1 MAASHRQYPSAQSR
15 RSKCCVSYKSV
26 FCDASNSGSFLTVRF
41 FNLVLCVTPRRSKL
55 QRKSLTIE
63 PSHSN
68 PRRFQLH
75 LTGLE
80 HERRTQMGLQ
90 RQGLTPS
97 AYESRRMTPTEQR
110 YSAQEREMFAT
121 VYALKKFRG
130 YIEGSPIVVRTD
142 HESLKYFHTQRY
154 LGRRLARFHDDI
166 SHFDVQIIYRPGRSQ
181 AAADALYA
189 DVPDSE
195 YEPLYVHASE
205 LKPAEHEAIFGTL
218 EGYRTNLLKGGVVAN
233 GNYSVRGKILYKN
246 ISTDNSPP
254 PQYVVPTSFKN
265 ALELVSALHTDLGHL
280 GINAVQDALRDRAWM
295 RFQLQLW
302 NIQYAPATTASSRD
316 GTKPFLSPFILFPV
330 SKPAIFGHLTSSDR
344 FPRLRRII
352 K

>member
-1 MAASHRQYPSAQSR
+1 
-15 RSKCCVSYKSV
+15 
-26 FCDASNSGSFLTVRF
+26 
-41 FNLVLCVTPRRSKL
+41 
-55 QRKSLTIE
+55 
-63 PSHSN
+63 
-68 PRRFQLH
+68 
-75 LTGLE
+75 
-80 HERRTQMGLQ
+80 
-90 RQGLTPS
+90 
-97 AYESRRMTPTEQR
+97 
-110 YSAQEREMFAT
+110 

-154 LGRRLARFHDDI
+154 LGRRLAPFHDDI

-181 AAADALYA
+181 AAADALSRRKGHA

-280 GINAVQDALRDRAWM
+280 GINAVQGALRDRAWM
-295 RFQLQLW
+295 PFSTAIVEHTVRTCNHCQFTRWDQTVPQSLHPLPRVEACDLWAFDFIGPLPKTKMDNQIKCARTIGASQLEAKV
-302 NIQYAPATTASSRD
+302 YS
-316 GTKPFLSPFILFPV
+316 GT
-330 SKPAIFGHLTSSDR
+330 
-344 FPRLRRII
+344 
-352 K
+352 